1 MFARRL
7 KGLYRTR
14 RPCVKSLLS
23 PGGSTGPRNV
33 NVVQYNPDHCQQ
45 SVSAFHFQLVIH
57 SQSASGTLYSKY
69 VGLLFHRWIICHRSG
84 SEHTTFMHY
93 HTWRINNFSSVWRFK
108 KKYFFL
114 FFAIIFGFKQYFWI
128 YNLSLSGILHA
139 WKSCPLGIVSDIPH
153 VVASFPQGSWWTGLD
168 LSFQAC
174 IWRR

>member
-108 KKYFFL
+108 KKKNTSFCFL
-114 FFAIIFGFKQYFWI
+114 LLFSVLNNISEFKTW
-128 YNLSLSGILHA
+128 A
-139 WKSCPLGIVSDIPH
+139 W
-153 VVASFPQGSWWTGLD
+153 VASFTLENLALLALLVISRTW
-168 LSFQAC
+168 
-174 IWRR
+174 

>member
-69 VGLLFHRWIICHRSG
+69 VGLLFATDLAQNTPLLCIITHEELITFRPFGDLKKNNTSFCFLLLFSVLNSISG
-84 SEHTTFMHY
+84 FTT
-93 HTWRINNFSSVWRFK
+93 
-108 KKYFFL
+108 
-114 FFAIIFGFKQYFWI
+114 
-128 YNLSLSGILHA
+128 
-139 WKSCPLGIVSDIPH
+139 
-153 VVASFPQGSWWTGLD
+153 
-168 LSFQAC
+168 
-174 IWRR
+174 